1 MRRMSPAAPLFWA
14 PLSEIAP
21 EPHTQKMFNGLAQEY
36 QCVANSYSEVFEVAA
51 HLAEY
56 ALTRTGE
63 ERKFLHGCCAH
74 LLHTCGKLDMRARVV
89 HKLNHVNQQVAQA
102 ARNVLER

>member
-1 MRRMSPAAPLFWA
+1 M
-14 PLSEIAP
+14 
-21 EPHTQKMFNGLAQEY
+21 Y
-36 QCVANSYSEVFEVAA
+36 EVAA

-56 ALTRTGE
+56 ALTRPE
-63 ERKFLHGCCAH
+63 EENKFLHGCCAH

-89 HKLNHVNQQVAQA
+89 HRLNHVSHQVAQG